1 MTAIRTSP
9 VKSRAKSL
17 VKPLVAIGCT
27 TALVTGVAACGAI
40 ENISAGKRLENAA
53 DKLGERRSLS
63 MELDLD
69 ATPEQLIALSQSD
82 SSAEPMT
89 REEAEALAGMRV
101 SVAMQ
106 AKKPLAEADDKDIVG
121 ARVKLSGPDGDLV
134 EYRIM
139 GEAAY
144 IRLDVQAFGEL
155 SGEPVPS
162 LDELPADIPGGE
174 VLRKLFGGGWIKV
187 DTAEMEQAR
196 DEFGAGGGQ
205 KKGSGGAETA
215 PETSRKITKELK
227 KLFAREVTIKD
238 EGRRDGADHLVATGP
253 VRTLLTGV
261 FNELRPFTD
270 EIPGGEDLPT
280 AKDFKDVPNKKIAV
294 DFAIK
299 NGALTEASADLAPL
313 AEGLKKGDKLPLKL
327 TFGEAG
333 KIAAPSGATELD
345 IKELMEAAAA
355 MMMGGIDDSG
365 AISEEDFAVDGDAQD
380 PLDGGVDGIE
390 GLSIDLDDLNTVD
403 KADKPDNG

>member
-1 MTAIRTSP
+1 MAAIRMSP
-9 VKSRAKSL
+9 VKSL
-17 VKPLVAIGCT
+17 VKPLVALGCT
-27 TALVTGVAACGAI
+27 TALVTGVAACGAV
-40 ENISAGKRLENAA
+40 ENISAGKRLENAT

-63 MELDLD
+63 VELDLD
-69 ATPEQLIALSQSD
+69 ATPEQLIALSKSD

-101 SVAMQ
+101 SVAVQ
-106 AKKPLAEADDKDIVG
+106 AKKPLAEAGDKDITGV
-121 ARVKLSGPDGDLV
+121 RMKLSGPDGDLV

-139 GEAAY
+139 GETAY
-144 IRLDVQAFGEL
+144 IRLDVKAFGEL
-155 SGEPVPS
+155 SGAPVPS
-162 LDELPADIPGGE
+162 ADELPEDVPGGK
-174 VLRKLFGGGWIKV
+174 VLRKLFDGGWVKV
-187 DTAEMEQAR
+187 DTAEMKKAQE
-196 DEFGAGGGQ
+196 ELGAGGGQ
-205 KKGSGGAETA
+205 KKGAGGADID
-215 PETSRKITKELK
+215 PETSRKITKQLK

-299 NGALTEASADLAPL
+299 NGALTEASADLAPF

-345 IKELMEAAAA
+345 IKELMEAAGA
-355 MMMGGIDDSG
+355 MMMGGIDDAG
-365 AISEEDFAVDGDAQD
+365 AVSDDDFIVDDDVQ
-380 PLDGGVDGIE
+380 GGPDGID
-390 GLSIDLDDLNTVD
+390 GLDIDLSDLE
-403 KADKPDNG
+403 KADASNS

>member
-1 MTAIRTSP
+1 MSAIRMSP
-9 VKSRAKSL
+9 VKSRATSL
-17 VKPLVAIGCT
+17 VKPLVALGCT
-27 TALVTGVAACGAI
+27 TALVTGVAACGAV
-40 ENISAGKRLENAA
+40 ENISAGKRLENAT

-63 MELDLD
+63 VELDLD
-69 ATPEQLIALSQSD
+69 ATPEQLIALSKSD

-101 SVAMQ
+101 SVAVQ
-106 AKKPLAEADDKDIVG
+106 AKKPLAEAGDKDITGV
-121 ARVKLSGPDGDLV
+121 RMKLSGPDGDLV

-139 GEAAY
+139 GETAY
-144 IRLDVQAFGEL
+144 IRLDVKAFGEL
-155 SGEPVPS
+155 SGAPVPS
-162 LDELPADIPGGE
+162 ADELPEDVPGGK
-174 VLRKLFGGGWIKV
+174 VLRKLFDGGWVKV
-187 DTAEMEQAR
+187 DTAEMKKAQE
-196 DEFGAGGGQ
+196 ELGAGGGQ
-205 KKGSGGAETA
+205 KKGAGGADID
-215 PETSRKITKELK
+215 PETSRKITKQLK

-299 NGALTEASADLAPL
+299 NGALTEASADLAPF

-345 IKELMEAAAA
+345 IKELMEAAGA
-355 MMMGGIDDSG
+355 MMMGGIDDAG
-365 AISEEDFAVDGDAQD
+365 AVSDDDFIVDDDVQ
-380 PLDGGVDGIE
+380 GGPDGID
-390 GLSIDLDDLNTVD
+390 GLDIDLSDLE
-403 KADKPDNG
+403 KADASNS

>member
-1 MTAIRTSP
+1 MAAIRMSP

-17 VKPLVAIGCT
+17 VKPLVALGCT
-27 TALVTGVAACGAI
+27 TALVTGVAACGAV
-40 ENISAGKRLENAA
+40 ENISAGKRLENAT

-63 MELDLD
+63 VELDLD
-69 ATPEQLIALSQSD
+69 ATPEQLIALSKSD

-101 SVAMQ
+101 SMSVQ
-106 AKKPLAEADDKDIVG
+106 AKKPLAEAGDKDITGV
-121 ARVKLSGPDGDLV
+121 RMKLSGPDGDLV

-139 GEAAY
+139 GETAY
-144 IRLDVQAFGEL
+144 IRLDVKAFGEL
-155 SGEPVPS
+155 SGAPVPS
-162 LDELPADIPGGE
+162 ADELPEDVPGGK
-174 VLRKLFGGGWIKV
+174 VLRKLFDGGWVKV
-187 DTAEMEQAR
+187 DTAEMKKAQE
-196 DEFGAGGGQ
+196 ELGAGGGQ
-205 KKGSGGAETA
+205 KKGADGADID
-215 PETSRKITKELK
+215 PETSRKITKQLK

-294 DFAIK
+294 DFAIR
-299 NGALTEASADLAPL
+299 NGALTEASADLAPF

-345 IKELMEAAAA
+345 IKELMEAAGA
-355 MMMGGIDDSG
+355 MMMGGIDDAG
-365 AISEEDFAVDGDAQD
+365 AVSDDDFIVDDDVQ
-380 PLDGGVDGIE
+380 GGPDGID
-390 GLSIDLDDLNTVD
+390 GLDIDLSDLE
-403 KADKPDNG
+403 KADASNS

>member
-1 MTAIRTSP
+1 MTAIRMSP

-17 VKPLVAIGCT
+17 VKPLVALGCT

-40 ENISAGKRLENAA
+40 ENISAGKRLENAT

-63 MELDLD
+63 VELDLD
-69 ATPEQLIALSQSD
+69 ATPEQLIALSKSD

-101 SVAMQ
+101 SVAVQ
-106 AKKPLAEADDKDIVG
+106 AKKPLAEAGDKDIIG
-121 ARVKLSGPDGDLV
+121 TRMKLSGPDGDLA

-139 GEAAY
+139 GETAY
-144 IRLDVQAFGEL
+144 IRLDVKAFGEL
-155 SGEPVPS
+155 SGAPVPS
-162 LDELPADIPGGE
+162 ADELPEDMPGGE
-174 VLRKLFGGGWIKV
+174 VLRKLFDGGWVKV
-187 DTAEMEQAR
+187 DTAEMEKAQE
-196 DEFGAGGGQ
+196 EFGAGGGQ
-205 KKGSGGAETA
+205 KKGSGGAEIA
-215 PETSRKITKELK
+215 PETSRKITKQLK

-280 AKDFKDVPNKKIAV
+280 AKDFQDVPDKKIAV

-299 NGALTEASADLAPL
+299 NGALTEASADLAPF

-333 KIAAPSGATELD
+333 KIVAPSGATELD
-345 IKELMEAAAA
+345 MKELMEAAAA

-365 AISEEDFAVDGDAQD
+365 ATSGDDFI
-380 PLDGGVDGIE
+380 LDDDVQGGPDGID
-390 GLSIDLDDLNTVD
+390 GLDIDLSDLE
-403 KADKPDNG
+403 KADAANS

>member
-1 MTAIRTSP
+1 MSP

-17 VKPLVAIGCT
+17 VKPLVALGCT
-27 TALVTGVAACGAI
+27 TALVTGVAACGAV
-40 ENISAGKRLENAA
+40 ENISAGKRLENAT

-63 MELDLD
+63 VELDLD
-69 ATPEQLIALSQSD
+69 ATPEQLIALSKNN

-89 REEAEALAGMRV
+89 REEAEALAGLRV
-101 SVAMQ
+101 SVAVQ
-106 AKKPLAEADDKDIVG
+106 AKKPLAEAGDKDITGV
-121 ARVKLSGPDGDLV
+121 RMKLSGPDGDLA

-139 GEAAY
+139 GETAY
-144 IRLDVQAFGEL
+144 IRLDVKAFGEL
-155 SGEPVPS
+155 SGEPAPS
-162 LDELPADIPGGE
+162 ADELPEDMPGGK
-174 VLRKLFGGGWIKV
+174 VLRKLFDGGWVKV
-187 DTAEMEQAR
+187 DTAEMKKAQE
-196 DEFGAGGGQ
+196 ELGAGGGQ
-205 KKGSGGAETA
+205 KKGAGGADIA
-215 PETSRKITKELK
+215 PETSRKITKQLK

-261 FNELRPFTD
+261 FDELRPFTD
-270 EIPGGEDLPT
+270 EIPGGEGLPT

-299 NGALTEASADLAPL
+299 NGALTEASADLAPF

-345 IKELMEAAAA
+345 IKELMEAAGA
-355 MMMGGIDDSG
+355 MMMGGMDDASALSG
-365 AISEEDFAVDGDAQD
+365 DDFI
-380 PLDGGVDGIE
+380 LDDDVQGGPDGID
-390 GLSIDLDDLNTVD
+390 GLDIDLSDLE
-403 KADKPDNG
+403 KADASNS

>member
-1 MTAIRTSP
+1 MAAIRMSP
-9 VKSRAKSL
+9 VKSL
-17 VKPLVAIGCT
+17 VKPLVALGCT
-27 TALVTGVAACGAI
+27 TALVTGVAACGAV
-40 ENISAGKRLENAA
+40 ENISAGKRLENAT

-63 MELDLD
+63 VELDLD
-69 ATPEQLIALSQSD
+69 ATPEQLIALSKSD

-101 SVAMQ
+101 SVAVQ
-106 AKKPLAEADDKDIVG
+106 AKKPLAEAGDKDITGV
-121 ARVKLSGPDGDLV
+121 RMKLSGPDGDLV

-139 GEAAY
+139 GETAY
-144 IRLDVQAFGEL
+144 IRLDVKAFGEL
-155 SGEPVPS
+155 SGAPVPS
-162 LDELPADIPGGE
+162 ADELPEDVPGGK
-174 VLRKLFGGGWIKV
+174 VLRKLFDGGWVKV
-187 DTAEMEQAR
+187 DTAEMKKAQE
-196 DEFGAGGGQ
+196 ELGAGGGQ
-205 KKGSGGAETA
+205 KKGAGGSDID
-215 PETSRKITKELK
+215 PETSRKITKQLK

-299 NGALTEASADLAPL
+299 NGALTEASADLAPF

-345 IKELMEAAAA
+345 IKELMEAAGA
-355 MMMGGIDDSG
+355 MMMGGIDDAG
-365 AISEEDFAVDGDAQD
+365 AVSDDDFIVDDDVQ
-380 PLDGGVDGIE
+380 GGPDGID
-390 GLSIDLDDLNTVD
+390 GLDIDLSDLE
-403 KADKPDNG
+403 KADASNS